1 MEVPDIGSE
10 LRTDKSKGH
19 RKEREVKT
27 VMVYQAKDV
36 AALII
41 AVALFVVILGCVALQ
56 WILDTVP
63 RVWRRI
69 KSFFKKGAA
78 E

>member
-1 MEVPDIGSE
+1 M
-10 LRTDKSKGH
+10 
-19 RKEREVKT
+19 KT